1 VKTVAIVG
9 RAQEA
14 ELVRRAAIG
23 DPTAYD
29 ALVERYQG
37 PLLTFAYRYLGDR
50 QEAEDAAQDAFVRV
64 YLSLGRLRQPERF
77 ASYLFTAA
85 LNTCRRRARPRP
97 SAAPADHRDAAGD
110 PQATVLYLDEQET
123 VAAAITALPDEY
135 REVVS
140 LRVGEDLG
148 FAEIGRIVGA
158 TEGACRVRFHRAK
171 EMLRELLTLSRSP
184 SEERA

>member
-1 VKTVAIVG
+1 MASVA
-9 RAQEA
+9 RESEP
-14 ELVRRAAIG
+14 ELVRRAASG
-23 DPTAYD
+23 DPVAYD

-64 YLSLGRLRQPERF
+64 YLSLWRLRRPERF

-85 LNTCRRRARPRP
+85 LNTCRRRARLRP
-97 SAAPADHRDAAGD
+97 EGPPVDPTARADD
-110 PQATVLYLDEQET
+110 PQATVLRAAEHQR
-123 VAAAITALPDEY
+123 VAAAIGALPDDY

-140 LRVGEDLG
+140 LRVGDDLG
-148 FAEIGRIVGA
+148 FADIGRIVGA
-158 TEGACRVRFHRAK
+158 TEGACRVRFHRARA
-171 EMLRELLTLSRSP
+171 MLRELLAASTEL